1 MNKSEAGLERRF
13 CPGIIRQ
20 GCAYCRCPDRPCMQN
35 PIFYGDY
42 DRNEK
47 ERKTHEGVVM
57 LLTNAG
63 ELVLWNPWLQ
73 SLHGYFFY
81 FYEVKQLIERESC
94 WWIERGR
101 GGIYRGERLK
111 RWWLCLVWPLG
122 FTITFLVWTIGK
134 NIKIRSSNHWLRL
147 SGFSRTVSSLG
158 LGRRCISPNPTF
170 SYEVWTR
177 LSLYSVLSTLML
189 LFFSVFITFS
199 VVRPWK
205 RPGFTTQSCGKFV
218 MKR

>member
-111 RWWLCLVWPLG
+111 RAGVVFGVAIDWKREILMSREGGEVFIEGKGWKDGGCVWCGPLVLLSLSWFGPLEKILRFG
-122 FTITFLVWTIGK
+122 AQTIGFVYPVF
-134 NIKIRSSNHWLRL
+134 H
-147 SGFSRTVSSLG
+147 
-158 LGRRCISPNPTF
+158 
-170 SYEVWTR
+170 
-177 LSLYSVLSTLML
+177 VLSPVWD
-189 LFFSVFITFS
+189 SAAVVFHPIPRFLTRFGH
-199 VVRPWK
+199 VCHY
-205 RPGFTTQSCGKFV
+205 TQY
-218 MKR
+218 

>member
-1 MNKSEAGLERRF
+1 MPRPSLHAKPNILWRLWSEW
-13 CPGIIRQ
+13 
-20 GCAYCRCPDRPCMQN
+20 
-35 PIFYGDY
+35 
-42 DRNEK
+42 
-47 ERKTHEGVVM
+47 EG
-57 LLTNAG
+57 
-63 ELVLWNPWLQ
+63 EENPWRSSDATDQCWWACALKPMTAKPPW
-73 SLHGYFFY
+73 LLLLLLWG
-81 FYEVKQLIERESC
+81 KAIDWKRER

>member
-1 MNKSEAGLERRF
+1 M
-13 CPGIIRQ
+13 
-20 GCAYCRCPDRPCMQN
+20 
-35 PIFYGDY
+35 
-42 DRNEK
+42 
-47 ERKTHEGVVM
+47 
-57 LLTNAG
+57 
-63 ELVLWNPWLQ
+63 
-73 SLHGYFFY
+73 
-81 FYEVKQLIERESC
+81 
-94 WWIERGR
+94 
-101 GGIYRGERLK
+101 
-111 RWWLCLVWPLG
+111 WPLG

-218 MKR
+218 MKRKVADKQLEPLDLMDLWAWQSTWVNYHICIFWDLTSIWFLIVESAVESCSISDSNKKKTYYYWFFNIINLF